1 MVSRSLL
8 YWCRC
13 IANYWMDLRVLV
25 ICCWCWCWCWGR
37 VPSAGDFLLFLQH
50 IEEWRSGG
58 NQNYFAKAERS
69 KQSRN
74 GIKCADESEKK
85 ILLNIK

>member
-1 MVSRSLL
+1 V
-8 YWCRC
+8 
-13 IANYWMDLRVLV
+13 
-25 ICCWCWCWCWGR
+25 
-37 VPSAGDFLLFLQH
+37 
-50 IEEWRSGG
+50 EEWWEPDL
-58 NQNYFAKAERS
+58 FCKERS